1 MDERSWTNQ
10 LAAGRM
16 SPRLPAVVVTS
27 VFLEVLLA
35 SAFLVLGNTIGAI
48 VALLFGLVI
57 TSLGIFAL
65 QARKFEFSE
74 TAS

>member
-1 MDERSWTNQ
+1 
-10 LAAGRM
+10 M